1 MIAIAVT
8 KTVAFSPIID
18 QMGEI
23 TIIGFGYNR
32 CRLRLKLASSR
43 SRGNTTR
50 VQDIVFQG
58 TDPSTILNALSNRKP
73 TDGILWPDLH
83 AITVVAAQRAK
94 VMHKKQ
100 TWTCIVKVV
109 KNRVQLGHKISSIKL
124 SSQIVEC
131 GGQRQWQWLRDP
143 VVLTEC

>member
-43 SRGNTTR
+43 SRGNTKR
-50 VQDIVFQG
+50 
-58 TDPSTILNALSNRKP
+58 IL
-73 TDGILWPDLH
+73 
-83 AITVVAAQRAK
+83 
-94 VMHKKQ
+94 HKAF
-100 TWTCIVKVV
+100 V
-109 KNRVQLGHKISSIKL
+109 G
-124 SSQIVEC
+124 
-131 GGQRQWQWLRDP
+131 
-143 VVLTEC
+143 